1 MNNLGYHVLRAQ
13 FLYDFIIFGT
23 KMFVRELPIKK
34 NTYTLFLY
42 EASETKDSENCPN
55 LYKNRENDGFS

>member
-1 MNNLGYHVLRAQ
+1 
-13 FLYDFIIFGT
+13 
-23 KMFVRELPIKK
+23 MFVRELPIKK

-55 LYKNRENDGFS
+55 LYKNRENYGFS